1 MLYEAVLSSAATV
14 LSAFACDHAAGG
26 FAIGFALGFITKWLL
41 SLLRSRGAKAPEE
54 MALTLAMAYL
64 AFYLANAPGT
74 SHTPPPPS
82 LPPYPCNPPAPQAT
96 TVPVKGKKSA
106 DFCMLASMLQSLH
119 LAS

>member
-1 MLYEAVLSSAATV
+1 MLCDVGITTLGAVPLSLNANHV
-14 LSAFACDHAAGG
+14 AGG

-74 SHTPPPPS
+74 P
-82 LPPYPCNPPAPQAT
+82 
-96 TVPVKGKKSA
+96 
-106 DFCMLASMLQSLH
+106 
-119 LAS
+119 